1 MSMCGSF
8 SAAVKEATVS
18 EQEILDLVKS
28 EIEEKLSI
36 KGAEI
41 KALTFTTQVVAGVN
55 YMMKISVKSGESISY
70 AHCKI
75 GKPLPHTNKPPFLM
89 EIAHTDIDES
99 SSLVPI

>member
-8 SAAVKEATVS
+8 SAAVKEETVS

-41 KALTFTTQVVAGVN
+41 KALTFTTQVVAG
-55 YMMKISVKSGESISY
+55 S
-70 AHCKI
+70 
-75 GKPLPHTNKPPFLM
+75 
-89 EIAHTDIDES
+89 
-99 SSLVPI
+99 